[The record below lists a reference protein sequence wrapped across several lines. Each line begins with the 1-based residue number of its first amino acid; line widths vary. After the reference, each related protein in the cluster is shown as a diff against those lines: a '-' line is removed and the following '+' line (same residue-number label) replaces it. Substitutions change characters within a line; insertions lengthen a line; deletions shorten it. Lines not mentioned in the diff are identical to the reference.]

1 MKTLVLGLGNPLL
14 SDDGVG
20 WQVAEQLRL
29 RVTNPEVEVDCL
41 AGGGLSLMERLIGYD
56 RVLLVDAMAS
66 GRGVPGQVSCV
77 DLEQLP
83 DLTAGHISSPHD
95 TSLKNALQLGR
106 DLGLALPDEVRVIA
120 VEASSVDVFSETL
133 TPPVA
138 AAVPV
143 AVQCALDT
151 GWL

>member
-20 WQVAEQLRL
+20 WQVAEQVRL
-29 RVTNPEVEVDCL
+29 LVTNPEVEVDCL

-66 GRGVPGQVSCV
+66 GQGLPGQVSCF

-83 DLTAGHISSPHD
+83 DRSAGHLCSPHD
-95 TSLKNALQLGR
+95 TSLQTALRLGHQ
-106 DLGLALPDEVRVIA
+106 LGLALPAQVRVIA
-120 VEASSVDVFSETL
+120 VEASSVDVFSEAL

-138 AAVPV
+138 EAVPI
-143 AVQCALDT
+143 AVQYALDS